1 MFWTIKTPSRKIK
14 IVPAPFVSV
23 VFSKSD
29 RLLGPVHDFLWQ
41 VAALLLGTQFLS
53 GAEFEALFG
62 ALERSARKWALRPVS
77 RFYVAYLHQT
87 LEGASE

>member
-1 MFWTIKTPSRKIK
+1 
-14 IVPAPFVSV
+14 
-23 VFSKSD
+23 
-29 RLLGPVHDFLWQ
+29 